1 MAPVVSSSELAP
13 ISVVTGASGFLATEL
28 IKQLL
33 SKGHNVR
40 GTVRDPAAS
49 AKTAHL
55 RALGDALP
63 GTLTLVAADL
73 SVPGSFDNAVD
84 GATYVFHVATPADFE
99 SKDPQRE
106 IVDAAVEGTRNV
118 FGSVEKSRR
127 TVQKVVITSSIV
139 AVYNLFGSPTNR
151 VFTEADWNEESKPDA
166 GGLESYAVS
175 KVLAER
181 VATELA
187 DKAGVGLVHI
197 NPSWI
202 LGPVTPPIGVGFS
215 VQTILKTLFEGGAD
229 LPQPAI
235 ALKVDVRDVALAH
248 IRGAEIPSAK
258 GRYIISHETTT
269 SVRTLTNILKKRFP
283 GLKFG
288 DGEDFPPQR
297 VVDTSKARKELGLQ
311 LIPLEESLV
320 DAALTEFQLGIATPQ
335 RV

>member
-1 MAPVVSSSELAP
+1 MAPVSGSELAP
-13 ISVVTGASGFLATEL
+13 ISVVTGASGFVATEL

-106 IVDAAVEGTRNV
+106 IVDAAVEGTRNL
-118 FGSVEKSRR
+118 FGAVEKSRR
-127 TVQKVVITSSIV
+127 TVQKVVITSTIA
-139 AVYNLFGSPTNR
+139 AVYNAFNIPTDC
-151 VFTEADWNEESKPDA
+151 VLTEADWNEESKPDA
-166 GGLESYAVS
+166 GGIESYSAS

-187 DKAGVGLVHI
+187 DKVGVGLAFI
-197 NPSWI
+197 NPSFI
-202 LGPVTPPIGVGFS
+202 LGPITSPIGVGFS
-215 VQTILKTLFEGGAD
+215 VQVILKTLLEGGAD
-229 LPQPAI
+229 IPGSVI
-235 ALKVDVRDVALAH
+235 GLKVDVRDVALAH
-248 IRGAEIPSAK
+248 IRAAENPAAK
-258 GRYIISHETTT
+258 GRYIVSHETTT

-288 DGEDFPPQR
+288 DGEDAPPHR
-297 VVDTSKARKELGLQ
+297 LVDASKARKELGLQ